1 MRWTTPLS
9 GGKTL
14 LLVEEARVEDARGIL
29 ALHLQVLSESR
40 YFITEPHEFSGSVDQ
55 KARRIAELDRASNSA
70 FLVAKCDGRIL
81 GYVTVQGGHLRR
93 MRHTGKLE
101 IMVVADARG
110 TGVGNALMQ
119 AILDWATRN
128 PHLLK
133 LGLNVFTDNE
143 RAIRL
148 YERFGF
154 REEGRRLREY
164 RMDDGSYRDDV
175 LMYRFV
181 DD

>member
-1 MRWTTPLS
+1 VDKTTPIA
-9 GGKTL
+9 GGQPL
-14 LLVEEARVEDARGIL
+14 IVAQARVEDARGVL
-29 ALHLQVLSESR
+29 AVHLQVLSESR
-40 YFITEPHEFSGSVDQ
+40 YFITEPHEFSGSVGQ
-55 KARRIAELDRASNSA
+55 KARRIVELDRASNST
-70 FLVAKCDGRIL
+70 FLVAKCDERVL

-101 IMVVADARG
+101 IMVAADARG
-110 TGVGNALMQ
+110 MGVGNALMQ
-119 AILDWATRN
+119 ATIDWAIRN
-128 PHLLK
+128 PHLVK
-133 LGLNVFTDNE
+133 LGLNVFADNE

-181 DD
+181 EE